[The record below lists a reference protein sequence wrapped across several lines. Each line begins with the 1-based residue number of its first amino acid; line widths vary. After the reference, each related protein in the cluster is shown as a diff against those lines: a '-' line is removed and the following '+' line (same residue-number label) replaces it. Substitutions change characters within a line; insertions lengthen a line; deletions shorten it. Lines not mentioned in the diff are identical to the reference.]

1 MAKSYQFLHKTF
13 LIALCLFLISAL
25 IVSASLFLQK
35 QNIDSA
41 QKIHEMSQRVIKQS
55 TVLLAPLVNSY
66 NSGEDNGQQIATI
79 IDKLSQQD
87 WIIEIAIYQI
97 DGSIIAQ
104 QPALSEKKTSVR
116 KKSESEEH
124 IVERIELSG
133 NPVGFMRMVIDR
145 DRLTANLGSRE
156 SLTIAISALIIMAAI
171 TGFILANILTL
182 AVKPRKEASK
192 AKEI

>member
-55 TVLLAPLVNSY
+55 TVLIAPLVNSY

-97 DGSIIAQ
+97 DGPIIAQ

-133 NPVGFMRMVIDR
+133 NPVGFMRIVIDR
-145 DRLTANLGSRE
+145 DRLTANLGSGE

>member
-145 DRLTANLGSRE
+145 DRLPANLGSRE

>member
-87 WIIEIAIYQI
+87 WIIEIVIYQI

-104 QPALSEKKTSVR
+104 QPVLSEKKTSVR

-133 NPVGFMRMVIDR
+133 NPVGFMRIVIDR
-145 DRLTANLGSRE
+145 DRLTANLGSGE

>member
-133 NPVGFMRMVIDR
+133 NPVGFMRIVIDR
-145 DRLTANLGSRE
+145 DRLTANLGSGE